1 MRRILLMSVVFL
13 LLTHCTACQSYKGR
27 YNTRTHDTVVAEANK
42 GGYKLITPEEIKRG
56 YLGDPS
62 SFFLVDTRQA
72 WEYQRQHI
80 RGASS
85 LPVDPYWWYP
95 FSPKNRKDMRN
106 VLGQDRNRQIVF
118 Y

>member
-1 MRRILLMSVVFL
+1 MRRTLLIGVVLIILIQ
-13 LLTHCTACQSYKGR
+13 CAACQSYKDR
-27 YNTRTHDTVVAEANK
+27 YVTRTHDTVVAEAKK

-56 YLGDPS
+56 YLEDPF